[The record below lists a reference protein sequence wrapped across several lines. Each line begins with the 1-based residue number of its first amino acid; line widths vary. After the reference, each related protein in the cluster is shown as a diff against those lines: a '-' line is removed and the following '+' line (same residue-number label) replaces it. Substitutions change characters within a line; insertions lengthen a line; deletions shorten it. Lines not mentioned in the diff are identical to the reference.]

1 MIWCGQLAWFGPQEE
16 CVGKMRMKPAVTL
29 SKLSWVVT
37 TKFWLEFCCYAMAPR
52 EKQKNAPAMAM
63 ANLFGAPT
71 RRPET
76 ALDVAHLTMGGSDV
90 HTPDN
95 VGAETTVAHPADKF
109 ACASLATSAMD
120 TLTADDAGAESL
132 VAEPV
137 KMEVAVEMACG
148 SQTGETP
155 TPTLLR
161 SSASGFQTTSDP
173 EATGGSLSEAQ
184 TLTGGD
190 VGSKTTTEEPQ
201 AHCLSRRHPFD
212 EGAIQRLLESWNDT
226 RVPCAIT
233 AESTFDALSDTE
245 TVAEAALVELG
256 QESLP
261 QCLQE
266 SFVSDV
272 EAERKETR
280 AFELSQH
287 VRVHFLAGTFGS
299 RGRLFGAAAVN

>member
-1 MIWCGQLAWFGPQEE
+1 
-16 CVGKMRMKPAVTL
+16 
-29 SKLSWVVT
+29 
-37 TKFWLEFCCYAMAPR
+37 
-52 EKQKNAPAMAM
+52 MAM

-190 VGSKTTTEEPQ
+190 VGSKTTT
-201 AHCLSRRHPFD
+201 
-212 EGAIQRLLESWNDT
+212 AIQRLLESWNDT